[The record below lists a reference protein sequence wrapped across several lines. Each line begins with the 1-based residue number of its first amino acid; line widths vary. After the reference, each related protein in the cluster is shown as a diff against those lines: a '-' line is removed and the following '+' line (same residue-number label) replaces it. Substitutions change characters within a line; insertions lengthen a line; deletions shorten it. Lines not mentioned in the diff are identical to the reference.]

1 MLRLFC
7 LLQYLCPHRLMS
19 ADVSMNTDEGTAIT
33 HWVWDTA
40 KVEYNLGS
48 IDD

>member
-1 MLRLFC
+1 
-7 LLQYLCPHRLMS
+7 MS

-40 KVEYNLGS
+40 KVEYNFALMIKMPKRNKDTEEQQGK
-48 IDD
+48 